1 MWALILF
8 GQIGRVNTD
17 PLRDPEIIWGTAGI
31 AAALFA
37 GALLVYMADKWRKK
51 AAAQVT
57 DNSHELT
64 EFRRMYESG
73 QITQE
78 EYVKLRDRVAQRVK
92 TPPPAPVAATG
103 TQQIPSAGNSTSPS
117 SLPGPD
123 QPTPPPDSSKP
134 ANPSSPA

>member
-8 GQIGRVNTD
+8 GPMGRVNTD
-17 PLRDPEIIWGTAGI
+17 PLRDPEVIWATAGL
-31 AAALFA
+31 AVALLA
-37 GALLVYMADKWRKK
+37 GALLVYTADRWRKK
-51 AAAQVT
+51 TATQVNNT
-57 DNSHELT
+57 SQELT

-78 EYVKLRDRVAQRVK
+78 EYAKLRDRVAQRVK
-92 TPPPAPVAATG
+92 TPPAPVAANA
-103 TQQIPSAGNSTSPS
+103 TQQTPSAGHPATPG

-123 QPTPPPDSSKP
+123 QPTPPPDSNKP